1 MRQVIHN
8 EFPEEKIEILEGKVL
23 SEEFIKKAEEI
34 AAAENIKISIEKC
47 AGKCKIKGNRKEL
60 LRAWEN
66 LVGNAVTYTDK
77 EKGIYVFTEIKERD
91 GNSFLLAGVSDYG
104 QGFSKEDLLHGTER
118 FYRGDKSRHGREH
131 QGLGL
136 FIASNIVKAQGGS
149 LVLKNSEE
157 TGGGQTQLW
166 ILTEGEKEGQRDE

>member
-1 MRQVIHN
+1 MN
-8 EFPEEKIEILEGKVL
+8 
-23 SEEFIKKAEEI
+23 
-34 AAAENIKISIEKC
+34 
-47 AGKCKIKGNRKEL
+47 
-60 LRAWEN
+60 
-66 LVGNAVTYTDK
+66 
-77 EKGIYVFTEIKERD
+77 
-91 GNSFLLAGVSDYG
+91 
-104 QGFSKEDLLHGTER
+104 
-118 FYRGDKSRHGREH
+118 DKSRHGREH